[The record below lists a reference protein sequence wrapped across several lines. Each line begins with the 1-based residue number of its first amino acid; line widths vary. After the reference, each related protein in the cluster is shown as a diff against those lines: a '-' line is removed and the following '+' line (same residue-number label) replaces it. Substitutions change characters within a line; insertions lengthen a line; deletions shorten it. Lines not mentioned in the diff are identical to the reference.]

1 MQSPR
6 NYTILV
12 FVLILGFAIPG
23 SSQKLSEELKT
34 KVDAV
39 ILEAYQAASAKFP
52 CKIKDGGK
60 RKILHWQEVEKCLNN
75 AEARV
80 DWEGLSGKLQAIR
93 ENGKY
98 YSTDVLSAIEAS
110 LSAHAIPY
118 EKVFRVKETEAL
130 LPLSNSLLK
139 FLPAD
144 SLMDLPVHDRTG
156 ARIGT
161 FSGVYTFEKMG
172 QISGTRMLHAL
183 FQYTDAN
190 GKMQS
195 SPDKLLLD
203 SYSVP
208 WKGAIA
214 QPGFRLPAEK
224 LVPGR

>member
-1 MQSPR
+1 MQFSR
-6 NYTILV
+6 NSTVICFL
-12 FVLILGFAIPG
+12 LLGFAAPG
-23 SSQKLSEELKT
+23 FGQRLSEDLRT

-39 ILEAYQAASAKFP
+39 IVEAYQTAAAQFP
-52 CKIKDGGK
+52 CKLKDSGK
-60 RKILHWQEVEKCLNN
+60 AKILHWQDVEKCLNN
-75 AEARV
+75 AEAAV
-80 DWEGLSGKLQAIR
+80 DWESLSRQIKAIQAEGKF
-93 ENGKY
+93 Y
-98 YSTDVLSAIEAS
+98 PDDVTSAIDSS

-118 EKVFRVKETEAL
+118 EKVFKVKETEAL

-144 SLMDLPVHDRTG
+144 SLMDLPVYDRTG
-156 ARIGT
+156 KRIGT

-183 FQYTDAN
+183 FQYTDDN
-190 GKMQS
+190 GRMQS

-208 WKGAIA
+208 WKGAIS

-224 LVPGR
+224 LTLKR